1 MTGKFG
7 FLRDTAALDPEV
19 HRQKQRLFNQSLER
33 LRNDIELE
41 TQIQHEI
48 MELEQMQKST
58 GIVTEKSLDQ
68 IKGEILSFNDG
79 LKVKC
84 L

>member
-1 MTGKFG
+1 
-7 FLRDTAALDPEV
+7 
-19 HRQKQRLFNQSLER
+19 
-33 LRNDIELE
+33 
-41 TQIQHEI
+41 
-48 MELEQMQKST
+48 MQKST

-84 L
+84 LQDEEKRYQTVLIGLIKGKTKQAVKQAALKARELKVLKLK